1 MGERRAPGRLFNAL
15 AVACLFLK
23 AGFLLWWCT
32 AAGGCSLVGGATTGG
47 TIQPPLAGASIEG
60 GGAARRVGEPRRGA
74 PPKAQAGAVGDG
86 AEGRRP
92 GG

>member
-32 AAGGCSLVGGATTGG
+32 AAGVRSLGGGAATGG
-47 TIQPPLAGASIEG
+47 TILPPLAGASIDGRGSRPKG
-60 GGAARRVGEPRRGA
+60 GGTPQGC
-74 PPKAQAGAVGDG
+74 
-86 AEGRRP
+86 P
-92 GG
+92 GL